1 MTYAAR
7 FMSASKPLYSL
18 GDLIAFY
25 WESEDGLEFGLAYI
39 TGIEYQPPGAC
50 VSDWWYAIRQLSPV
64 ENTDYDVMPERDIM
78 GRVIHGT

>member
-1 MTYAAR
+1 MLYSAA
-7 FMSASKPLYSL
+7 FMKAAKPLYSL

-39 TGIEYQPPGAC
+39 TGIEYKPPDTY
-50 VSDWWYAIRQLSPV
+50 VSDWWYAVRVLSPV
-64 ENTDYDVMPERDIM
+64 ENTDYDVMPEKDIM